1 MRGCRESRRRA
12 PPARWVRIAGR
23 GQTGGMS
30 PDDLVC
36 AACSGR
42 VSEARCATCRAAREE
57 LRSARPVAPEAF
69 LLVAGLAL
77 ALLLLLA
84 LLG

>member
-1 MRGCRESRRRA
+1 MRPGARTH
-12 PPARWVRIAGR
+12 PAREVRTARR

-57 LRSARPVAPEAF
+57 LRPSAPVAAEVF

-77 ALLLLLA
+77 LLLLLLA